1 MYERNFFELIFDLLK
16 KKLIGFIVIK
26 NEYLIFEF
34 LVRNVNVNNIYIICI

>member
-16 KKLIGFIVIK
+16 KNLIGFIVIK

-34 LVRNVNVNNIYIICI
+34 LVRNVNVNNIYITCI